1 MLLAILVIVAFV
13 FVALNASAANSNP
26 METVVVAGKD
36 LKPRVA
42 ITADD
47 LSTSLVPTGRWA
59 VYFGHVQDVVGM
71 VPLVPIPSGHAIT
84 VDDVVKS
91 TQALGSQSEF
101 LLIPKGYVALTIPTS
116 EQQGVADYIQPGDYI
131 SVIATVSSGTKV
143 ASLTVFTQLH
153 VIKVGTQSGAGGAS
167 ATSLT
172 IVVTQCQAE
181 YITWFLA
188 YASLKYTLESY
199 QDYAPGN
206 QAPDPACPDVK
217 SAKGVTLPLVKTA
230 FPSLF

>member
-1 MLLAILVIVAFV
+1 MIVAFV
-13 FVALNASAANSNP
+13 LVALNASAANNNP
-26 METVVVAGKD
+26 MQTVVVAGKD
-36 LKPRVA
+36 LAPRVQ

-59 VYFGHVQDVVGM
+59 VYFNRKEDVVGM
-71 VPLVPIPSGHAIT
+71 VPLVPIPSGHVIT
-84 VDDVVKS
+84 AEDVAKS
-91 TQALGSQSEF
+91 SQPY

-131 SVIATVSSGTKV
+131 AVIATVSSATKV

-153 VIKVGTQSGAGGAS
+153 VIKVGTQQGAAGGAS

-181 YITWFLA
+181 YIAWFLA

-199 QDYAPGN
+199 HDYDPGN
-206 QAPDPACPDVK
+206 QAPDPNCPNVK
-217 SAKGVTLPLVKTA
+217 AAKGVTLPLVKAA
-230 FPSLF
+230 FPGLF